1 MLIVAQIVSAGYSIN
16 GDKYKQQNRGAVE
29 TDFFR
34 IDQRR
39 RTAKQEKKKGG
50 EREEKDRKNNKI
62 MYSVITLSLITVNR
76 CYFYVLMISLIYV
89 FLYFFFFC

>member
-39 RTAKQEKKKGG
+39 RTAKQEKKKKRRG
-50 EREEKDRKNNKI
+50 ERGKR
-62 MYSVITLSLITVNR
+62 
-76 CYFYVLMISLIYV
+76 
-89 FLYFFFFC
+89 